1 MRVLK
6 NLQPAKVFYY
16 FEEICKIPHVS
27 FHEKELSDY
36 CVNFAKERGFFCRQD
51 EMGNVLIVADA
62 TPGYEDVEPI
72 IMQAHLDMVGD
83 KVPECD
89 IDMEKEPIKIKVDGD
104 FIRAEGTTLGGDDG
118 IAVAYALAIL
128 DSDDIPHPRME
139 VVLTVSEEVGLLGA
153 TGMDLSMCKGKR
165 LINVDSEV
173 EGVLTAGCA
182 GGIRIRSEFG
192 ISRQKNTGVY
202 CEAVLEGLKGGHSG
216 MEIDKGRA
224 NANVLLGR
232 FLLMLR
238 EQVKDFGVIELQG
251 GAKENVI
258 PKDGHVRFLIKEDQA
273 ALVSKVA
280 DAFDREMDM
289 EYGTADPDI
298 HIKLTVGKI
307 VTKEVLDE
315 DSVEKLIV
323 ALNNMPNG
331 VQGMSMDLPGL
342 VETSLN
348 LGVAETDENA
358 FVLRFSVRSSVASAK
373 NYLVKKVELLTC
385 ALGGKVSFAGEYP
398 AWPYARSSG
407 LRDLCVD
414 IYKKQYGKE
423 PKIDVLHAGL
433 ECGILS
439 SKIPGLDCISIGP
452 DMLEI
457 HTPNERL
464 SIRSAAR
471 VWEYIKEIL
480 AAKQV

>member
-1 MRVLK
+1 MRVLE

-16 FEEICKIPHVS
+16 FEEICKIPHIS

-36 CVNFAKERGFFCRQD
+36 CVNFAKERGLFCSQD
-51 EMGNVLIVADA
+51 AMGNVLITADA
-62 TPGYEDVEPI
+62 TPGYEEAEPI

-83 KVPECD
+83 KVPECH
-89 IDMEKEPIKIKVDGD
+89 IDMEKEPIRIKVDGD

-128 DSDDIPHPRME
+128 DSDDIPHPKME

-153 TGMDLSMCKGKR
+153 SGMDLSMCQGRR
-165 LINVDSEV
+165 LLNVDSEV

-182 GGIRIRSEFG
+182 GGMRIRSAFEIRRETMEGYYFD
-192 ISRQKNTGVY
+192 
-202 CEAVLEGLKGGHSG
+202 AVLEGLRGGHSG

-232 FLLMLR
+232 FLLMLK
-238 EQVKDFGVIELQG
+238 EKAEYTGVVELVG

-258 PKDGHVRFLIKEDQA
+258 PKDGHVKFLVKETDVDV
-273 ALVSKVA
+273 VSETA
-280 DAFDREMDM
+280 DAFNQMM
-289 EYGTADPDI
+289 GIEYGAADPDI
-298 HIKLTVGKI
+298 HLRIEGRGVQKAD
-307 VTKEVLDE
+307 VLDQ
-315 DSVEKLIV
+315 DSLEKLIA

-348 LGVAETDENA
+348 LGVVEMDSNMFA
-358 FVLRFSVRSSVASAK
+358 LRFSVRSSVASAK
-373 NYLVKKVELLTC
+373 TYLGKKVELLTQV
-385 ALGGKVSFAGEYP
+385 LGGTASYSGAYP
-398 AWPYARSSG
+398 AWPYERNSRF
-407 LRDLCVD
+407 RDLCVE

-464 SIRSAAR
+464 SISSGAR
-471 VWEYIKEIL
+471 VWEYIKGIL
-480 AAKQV
+480 AAK